1 MRLLREALL
10 SMTAILVID
19 DEPSVADAL
28 EIILSDKGYEVAV
41 ALNGRDGIKQASE
54 SRFDIVITDLRLPDM
69 SGLDVLGHVIAG
81 DPDSVVIIISAHS
94 TPEVV
99 AESMRLG
106 ALDVLPKPFYP
117 AEVLSLI
124 DQGLLRKMASPDE
137 KLKSPA

>member
-1 MRLLREALL
+1 MWLLQEALL

-28 EIILSDKGYEVAV
+28 EIILRDSGYEVAV
-41 ALNGRDGIKQASE
+41 ALNGRDGIKQANE

-69 SGLDVLGHVIAG
+69 SGLDVLGHMIDG
-81 DPDSVVIIISAHS
+81 DPNSIVIVISAHS

-117 AEVLSLI
+117 YEVLSLI
-124 DQGLLRKMASPDE
+124 DRRLLKKMGSPDHTLE
-137 KLKSPA
+137 SPV